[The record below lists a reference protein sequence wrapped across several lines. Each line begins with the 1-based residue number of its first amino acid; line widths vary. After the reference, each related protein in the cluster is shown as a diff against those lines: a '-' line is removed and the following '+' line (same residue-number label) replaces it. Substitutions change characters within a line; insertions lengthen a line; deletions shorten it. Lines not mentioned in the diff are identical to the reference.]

1 MSTFAEVPSKVK
13 RLILIKPK
21 YDACVKDKTFFFSL
35 TLGTFEIEPLDD
47 EIFLM
52 KVLATVSHIASFY
65 PHFPAE
71 KERQSSFR
79 YLQ

>member
-1 MSTFAEVPSKVK
+1 MHVL
-13 RLILIKPK
+13 RIKL
-21 YDACVKDKTFFFSL
+21 FFFSL

-47 EIFLM
+47 EIFLT

-65 PHFPAE
+65 PHFSAE